1 MLRGKIRGLAAIAVA
16 LVACSH
22 EAARADDAPVEIRR
36 DVAYGH
42 KDGLALTMDVVTPK
56 EPKPNGAGILWIQ
69 SGGWYSGWAAPE
81 ALLPACR
88 PLTDKG
94 FTVFIVRHGSAPKY
108 AMPEA
113 VEDVRRAV
121 RFIRMEAKDLG
132 VDPDRLGAY
141 GGSAGG
147 HLSLMLATA
156 SDEGDPKAK
165 DEVLRQGDRIAAAV
179 ALFPPTDLRGW
190 VNNPPEA
197 IKRVPGLKPP
207 LTFDPAKEEGCSPL
221 LQVTPDDA
229 PTLLIHGDKDELV
242 PIEHSQKIQA
252 AFEKEKVDGKLIVIE
267 GAGHG
272 FSPEQNK
279 ATVVPSLVK
288 WFEDHL
294 AASKPAN

>member
-1 MLRGKIRGLAAIAVA
+1 MRHGKMRGFAMAVVA
-16 LVACSH
+16 LVACGMRES
-22 EAARADDAPVEIRR
+22 RADDPPVTIRS
-36 DVAYGH
+36 DVTYGH

-56 EPKPNGAGILWIQ
+56 EPKPNGAGVLWIQ
-69 SGGWYSGWAAPE
+69 SGGWYSGWAPPE

-108 AMPEA
+108 TMPEA

-121 RFIRMEAKDLG
+121 RFIRLEAKDLG
-132 VDPDRLGAY
+132 VDPGRLGAY

-147 HLSLMLATA
+147 HLALMLATA
-156 SDEGDPKAK
+156 SDEGDPKSK

-190 VNNPPEA
+190 VNDPPEA
-197 IKRVPGLKPP
+197 IKKVPGLKPP
-207 LTFDPAKEEGCSPL
+207 LTFDPAKEAACSPL

-242 PIEHSQKIQA
+242 PIEHSKNIHA
-252 AFEKEKVDGKLIVIE
+252 AFQKEKVDDELLVIE

-272 FSPEQNK
+272 FSAEQNK
-279 ATVVPSLVK
+279 VVVPALVK
-288 WFEDHL
+288 WFDDHL
-294 AASKPAN
+294 AAPKPAN